1 MAINIYYRTGGNSRV
16 STEIKVELKEVSI
29 LGNITESGPQGI
41 PGAGYVHPD
50 THPVSMIVQD
60 EDNVFFTAAE
70 KAAALKII
78 ATSNYEHT
86 QLIASDNW
94 IVVHFLD
101 KKPAV
106 TVVDSADTVVVG
118 EIIYLN
124 NDTVELRFNGQF
136 SGKAYFN

>member
-16 STEIKVELKEVSI
+16 SAEIKVELKEVSI

-50 THPVSMIVQD
+50 THPASMIVQD

>member
-1 MAINIYYRTGGNSRV
+1 V
-16 STEIKVELKEVSI
+16 STEIKVEIKEVSI
-29 LGNITESGPQGI
+29 QGNITATGPQGI
-41 PGAGYVHPD
+41 PGAGYTHPD

-86 QLIASDNW
+86 QLLAADVW
-94 IVVHFLD
+94 TVVHHLD

-118 EIIYLN
+118 EVLYLN
-124 NDTVELRFNGQF
+124 NDTVELRFIGQF

>member
-1 MAINIYYRTGGNSRV
+1 M